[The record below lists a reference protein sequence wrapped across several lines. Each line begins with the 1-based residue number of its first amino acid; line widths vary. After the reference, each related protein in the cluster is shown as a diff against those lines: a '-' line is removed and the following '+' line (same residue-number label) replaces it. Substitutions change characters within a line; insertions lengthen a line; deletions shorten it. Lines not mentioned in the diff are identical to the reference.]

1 MTPGAVLISV
11 AFTPGNGAGV
21 TRTKKANSNGY
32 IPQYQKQEDFYNG
45 YHYQRHILSG
55 ESAGILTSFL
65 ELYEGSGRTSR
76 LAKLDTIIQRL
87 YEDNIDGKIS
97 DERFSRMPTT
107 YEEEQK
113 QLESRS
119 AELQHFIDSSKEQ
132 RLNVDS
138 FLSLVKRYTDITEL
152 TAEIIRTFV
161 ERIEVFQ
168 PEKVPGTR
176 MKKQTIVI
184 IWNFI
189 GAVDIPEEA
198 RKTA

>member
-1 MTPGAVLISV
+1 MQL
-11 AFTPGNGAGV
+11 V
-21 TRTKKANSNGY
+21 TRQNEKELDHQLRDSHR
-32 IPQYQKQEDFYNG
+32 E
-45 YHYQRHILSG
+45 
-55 ESAGILTSFL
+55 L
-65 ELYEGSGRTSR
+65 EQAKDRI
-76 LAKLDTIIQRL
+76 AKLDSIIQRL

-97 DERFSRMPTT
+97 DERFSRMSAT

-119 AELQHFIDSSKEQ
+119 AELQQFIVTSKDK

-138 FLSLVKRYTDITEL
+138 FLSLVRRYTDITEL

-161 ERIEVFQ
+161 ERVEVQQ

-176 MKKQTIVI
+176 TKKQTIAI

-189 GAVDIPEEA
+189 GAVNIPEEA